1 MICNRAEK
9 RSKKVIMYVLAVGRT
24 NIFGASAGYFN
35 GKKISRGILY

>member
-1 MICNRAEK
+1 MINNSAEK
-9 RSKKVIMYVLAVGRT
+9 RSKNVTMYVLAVGRT